1 MILSRIFA
9 LSLLILTA
17 CSQPPDTQ
25 ILRMGLANAPLNLDP
40 RFATDAASERINRLL
55 YQRLV
60 EFDDQSLPVAG
71 IADWET
77 LSPTYYRFHLHQPAA
92 RFSHGKLLD
101 AADVVA
107 TYRFVLDPQN
117 ASPHRS
123 ALELIEDVTQ
133 VDQQTLDFHLKRSDP
148 LFPAY
153 LVLAIQPADLLA
165 SRHPFHEQPV
175 GSGSFRFVD
184 HSKPGHLLLERYRDG
199 QKVEFIEVKNPTVRT
214 LKLLRGEIDLLQND
228 LAPELVGYLRS
239 RKEVA
244 VANRP
249 GSNFSYIGFNMEDP
263 ATGNPLVRRAIAH
276 AIDRETIISQ
286 VLNSAAHPAL
296 ALFPSEHWA
305 GARDLKS
312 YDYSPQLA
320 RRLLAE
326 AGYDAGHPLKLVY
339 KTSSDPFRIRLA
351 TIIQS
356 QLKQVGIEVDLR
368 SYDWGTFFGD
378 IKAGRFQIYSL
389 AWVGIRTPDI
399 FRYIFASGSLPPKGA
414 NRGRYS
420 NPEVDRLLGEVEQAK
435 TLAEQANLYRQLQV
449 ILQQDLPYIP
459 LWYEDQLF
467 AARRTVTGYQLMTDG
482 NYDGL
487 EQVVLMNKRE
497 IPDAETN
504 AAY

>member
-9 LSLLILTA
+9 LSLLMLTA
-17 CSQPPDTQ
+17 CSQPPDTH

-77 LSPTYYRFHLHQPAA
+77 LSPTHYRFRLRQPTS
-92 RFSHGKLLD
+92 RFTHEKLLD

-107 TYRFVLDPQN
+107 TYQFVLDPQN

-175 GSGSFRFVD
+175 GSGPFRFVD
-184 HSKPGHLLLERYRDG
+184 HPKPGHLLLERHRDG

-214 LKLLRGEIDLLQND
+214 LKLLRGEIDLLQNN

-239 RKEVA
+239 RKEVE

-305 GARDLKS
+305 GAKDLES

-320 RRLLAE
+320 RSLLAE

-399 FRYIFASGSLPPKGA
+399 FRYIFASDSLPPKGA

-420 NPEVDRLLGEVEQAK
+420 SPEVDRLLKEVEQAK
-435 TLAEQANLYRQLQV
+435 TLAEQANFYRQLQA